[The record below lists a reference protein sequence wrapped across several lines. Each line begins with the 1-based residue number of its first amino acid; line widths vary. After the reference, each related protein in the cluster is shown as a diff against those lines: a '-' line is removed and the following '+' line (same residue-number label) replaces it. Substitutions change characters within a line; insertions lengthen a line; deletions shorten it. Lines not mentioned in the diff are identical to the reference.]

1 MIRQTD
7 EEIAHKVQDGDAEA
21 FGVLVD
27 RYTAKIERYANKFL
41 FGYDDRQDMVQSVFV
56 KAYTNIRSFDIRRP
70 FSPWLYRIAH
80 NEFISAI
87 KKNGREAIPF
97 FDPDTLLPHPV
108 SPQDATSDAELRE
121 LREMLEVSLE
131 KLTPK
136 YREVLVLF
144 YYEEMDY
151 ESISDVLYVPVST
164 VGVRLR
170 RAREA
175 LKKEYQ
181 ARNPTL

>member
-1 MIRQTD
+1 MTRKTD
-7 EEIAHKVQDGDAEA
+7 EAIARMVQGGDVEA

-27 RYTAKIERYANKFL
+27 RYTSKMERYAYKFL

-56 KAYTNIRSFDIRRP
+56 KAYTNIQSFDTRRS

-108 SPQDATSDAELRE
+108 SLERATSDAEFRE
-121 LREMLEVSLE
+121 LHEMLEAYLE
-131 KLTPK
+131 KLSPK

-151 ESISDVLYVPVST
+151 ESIADVLLVPVST

-181 ARNPTL
+181 AHNPIT